1 MTHDSSK
8 SRPEAAPS
16 GRRYGLFGISAYPQK
31 SPMDQKQ
38 REGMVRT
45 LSAVIAVIAAAVVL
59 LLLFSQTSP
68 GLTVTFDTM
77 GGSEVP
83 SQSIQYGGTVE
94 PPGETVR
101 PGYVLEGWSV
111 APDGE
116 ALWDFEHDTV
126 TDTLTL
132 YAVWSPQ

>member
-1 MTHDSSK
+1 MTNDSK
-8 SRPEAAPS
+8 HSRPEGQPS
-16 GRRYGLFGISAYPQK
+16 GRRYGLFGVSAYPQK

-38 REGMVRT
+38 RDGMVRA
-45 LSAVIAVIAAAVVL
+45 LGVVIVLIAAAVIL
-59 LLLFSQTSP
+59 LMLFSQSSP

-77 GGSEVP
+77 GGSELP

-101 PGYVLEGWSV
+101 PGYVLEGWSI
-111 APDGE
+111 APEGA
-116 ALWDFEHDTV
+116 ALWDFEHDIV

>member
-1 MTHDSSK
+1 MTNDSK
-8 SRPEAAPS
+8 QTRPEDQTP
-16 GRRYGLFGISAYPQK
+16 GRTYGLFGVSAYPQK
-31 SPMDQKQ
+31 SALDEKQ
-38 REGMVRT
+38 RSSMSRA
-45 LSAVIAVIAAAVVL
+45 LSIAIVLMAAAVILLMVL
-59 LLLFSQTSP
+59 SQNSP

-83 SQSIQYGGTVE
+83 SQSIQYGETVE

-101 PGYVLEGWSV
+101 PGYVLEGWSI